1 MKLLILGDVM
11 GVSGRDALKN
21 KLPKII
27 EENKIN
33 FVVVN
38 GENAADDGRGI
49 TQSIAKEF
57 FLKGVDVIT
66 SGNHIWD
73 KQETTDYIDK
83 ENRLLRPANLVE
95 GSPGKGFEIYNSK
108 DKKYKIGVINL
119 MGNVYMRKTEDV
131 FQTAQNIIK
140 KIVLKKNV
148 DFLVVDFHGEIT
160 SEKMAIGHFFD
171 GMSTCVVGTHTH
183 VPTADT
189 RILEKGTAYQTDIG
203 MCGDYNSV
211 IGMNKENSI
220 RRFLKDKKAI
230 KHYPAEGEGTL
241 SGIIVEANIE
251 TGLAK
256 KVTRLIKGGSLAKQ
270 LWQDTHIGLELSIKK
285 EEQIKKDL
293 KYFLNFLE
301 K

>member
-11 GVSGRDALKN
+11 GASGREALQDKLPEIIEKN
-21 KLPKII
+21 KID
-27 EENKIN
+27 
-33 FVVVN
+33 FVIVN

-49 TQSIAKEF
+49 SQSIAEEF

-73 KQETTDYIDK
+73 KQETTDYIEK
-83 ENRLLRPANLVE
+83 ENRLLRPANLAE
-95 GSPGKGFEIYNSK
+95 GSPGKGYEIYISK
-108 DKKYKIGVINL
+108 NKKYKIGVINL
-119 MGNVYMRKTEDV
+119 MGNVFMRKTDDV
-131 FQTAQNIIK
+131 FQTAKNISK

-171 GMSTCVVGTHTH
+171 GLSTCVVGTHTH

-220 RRFLKDKKAI
+220 KRFLRDKNAI
-230 KHYPAEGEGTL
+230 KHFPAEGEGTL
-241 SGIIVEANIE
+241 SGIIVQTDPE

-256 KVTRLIKGGSLAKQ
+256 KVIRLIEGGSLAK
-270 LWQDTHIGLELSIKK
+270 
-285 EEQIKKDL
+285 
-293 KYFLNFLE
+293 
-301 K
+301 

>member
-11 GVSGRDALKN
+11 GSSGRNVLNN

-27 EENKIN
+27 SENEIE
-33 FVVVN
+33 FVIVN

-49 TQSIAKEF
+49 TQFIAEEF
-57 FLKGVDVIT
+57 FSKGVDVIT

-73 KQETTDYIDK
+73 KKETTDYIDK
-83 ENRLLRPANLVE
+83 ENRLLRPANLAE
-95 GSPGKGFEIYNSK
+95 GSPGKGFEIYLTKN
-108 DKKYKIGVINL
+108 KKYKMGVINL
-119 MGNVYMRKTEDV
+119 MGNVFMRKTNDV
-131 FQTAQNIIK
+131 FQAAKNISEE
-140 KIVLKKNV
+140 IVLKKNV

-171 GMSTCVVGTHTH
+171 GLSTCVVGTHTH

-220 RRFLKDKKAI
+220 KKFLKDKDAI
-230 KHYPAEGEGTL
+230 KHFPAEGEGTL
-241 SGIIVEANIE
+241 SGIIVETNLE

-256 KVTRLIKGGSLAKQ
+256 KVTRLIEGGSLAK
-270 LWQDTHIGLELSIKK
+270 
-285 EEQIKKDL
+285 
-293 KYFLNFLE
+293 
-301 K
+301 